1 MLTKILYFFSDLCYN
16 SIIKLWISQFEIF
29 TNSINSML
37 KFFNLKS
44 RNLIAAV
51 FFIFVFAAAFFV
63 FAQPTYAGSAENMLF
78 GGQSSNFQA
87 ATGLGTLDIRIVI
100 ARVIR
105 YALGFLGV
113 IAVSIIIYGGWLY
126 MTSQGDQGQIDR
138 AKQYIINAV
147 IGLVIILSS
156 FGIAS
161 FVLNSLLKA
170 SGGEGGV
177 GGPNAQA
184 LAGLGASGN
193 DIIESH
199 YPARN
204 QEDVPRNT
212 MIVLTF
218 KEAINVDDLITAG
231 NINTTNV
238 LIYKTESGGAGPFI
252 TNVAAS
258 VSADHKTFRLDPND
272 LLGSPSEDVWYT
284 VYLSGAI
291 RKENGDPAFTSAGA
305 NYYWSFEVGT
315 FVDTE
320 PPRINSIIP
329 VFGTTE
335 PRNVVV
341 QINFSEA
348 IDPTSASGPTASFN
362 NIIVSNETAASLVSG
377 NFYISNQYRTVE
389 FLTEDAC
396 GVNSCGNTIYCLPG
410 NSNLSVLVKA
420 ATLALVGEPAAT
432 YPYNGVVDMAGN
444 SLDGNSNNIANGPQS
459 QSARIPFD
467 PETAIAAD
475 GDDYRWD
482 FNTNNSILITSPL
495 IDDFSP
501 AIGETNVSFN
511 TSPVATFNRYLMSS
525 SLTKNS
531 PAGSG
536 SVALFANPGASEVF
550 YWLYKTDSM
559 GRTAVYI
566 QHENFVENS
575 DYTPEYNS
583 GIKDIYQNCYSPSA
597 GPGCT
602 PNPPAQPYC
611 CDGILSATA
620 CD

>member
-1 MLTKILYFFSDLCYN
+1 
-16 SIIKLWISQFEIF
+16 
-29 TNSINSML
+29 ML
-37 KFFNLKS
+37 KFFNFKS
-44 RNLIAAV
+44 RKFL
-51 FFIFVFAAAFFV
+51 AAAFFV
-63 FAQPTYAGSAENMLF
+63 MIAAAFFVSANHAFAGSAENMLF
-78 GGQSSNFQA
+78 GGQSGNFQA

-100 ARVIR
+100 ARIIR

-170 SGGEGGV
+170 SGVDTGAGGS
-177 GGPNAQA
+177 NAQA

-193 DIIESH
+193 NIIESH

-218 KEAINVDDLITAG
+218 KEPMNVDDIITG
-231 NINTTNV
+231 TNINTTNV
-238 LIYKTESGGAGPFI
+238 LIYKTVTEGAGPFV
-252 TNVAAS
+252 TSVAAS
-258 VSADHKTFRLDPND
+258 VSPDHKTFRFDPAD

-284 VYLSGAI
+284 VYLSNAI
-291 RKENGDPAFTSAGA
+291 KKENGDPAFTGAGSS
-305 NYYWSFEVGT
+305 YSWSFEVGT

-329 VFGTTE
+329 VFSTTE
-335 PRNVVV
+335 PRNVVI
-341 QINFSEA
+341 QINFNEA
-348 IDPTSASGPTASFN
+348 LDPTSASGPTASFN
-362 NIIVSNETAASLVSG
+362 NILVNNVSAASLVSG

-410 NSNLSVLVKA
+410 NSELSVLVKA
-420 ATLALVGEPAAT
+420 ATLALVGEPAAV
-432 YPYNGVVDMAGN
+432 YPYDGVVDMAGN
-444 SLDGNSNNIANGPQS
+444 SLDGNSDHIANGPQT
-459 QSARIPFD
+459 QSTHIPYD
-467 PETAIAAD
+467 PETDITTD
-475 GDDYRWD
+475 GDDYSWK
-482 FNTNNSILITSPL
+482 FKTNNNILITSPI

-501 AIGETNVSFN
+501 DSGETDVSFN

-536 SVALFANPGASEVF
+536 SVALYANPAASEVF

-575 DYTPEYNS
+575 DYTPEFNS

-602 PNPPAQPYC
+602 PNPPVQPYC
-611 CDGILSATA
+611 CDGALSATS